1 MERARNENG
10 GLCERCCI
18 ADFVAEALQTNSDA
32 AHLTPDIGPSRWGW
46 NATRE
51 EGEPVNEAAS
61 NTH

>member
-10 GLCERCCI
+10 CLCERCCI
-18 ADFVAEALQTNSDA
+18 ADYVEESLQRNSAA
-32 AHLTPDIGPSRWGW
+32 AHLTPDIGPSTRGW

-61 NTH
+61 NAQ